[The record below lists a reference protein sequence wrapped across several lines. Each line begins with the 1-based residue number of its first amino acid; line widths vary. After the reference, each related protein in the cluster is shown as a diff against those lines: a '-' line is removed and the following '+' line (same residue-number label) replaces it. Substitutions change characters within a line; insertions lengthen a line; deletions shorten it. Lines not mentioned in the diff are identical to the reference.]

1 MAKYRAD
8 IDEPRYYPDL
18 GVSVNPADEIDL
30 PDGTVAAGL
39 TLINTPAKTS
49 KKSNPTP
56 DATPA
61 PDSTPAPDAPV
72 SDAPATEGV
81 TN

>member
-8 IDEPRYYPDL
+8 VDEPRYFPDL
-18 GVSVNPADEIDL
+18 GVSVNPADEIEL
-30 PDGTVAAGL
+30 PDGIVVAGL
-39 TLINTPAKTS
+39 TLITVKATKT
-49 KKSNPTP
+49 KS

-61 PDSTPAPDAPV
+61 TDSTPATDAPV
-72 SDAPATEGV
+72 SDATATEGV